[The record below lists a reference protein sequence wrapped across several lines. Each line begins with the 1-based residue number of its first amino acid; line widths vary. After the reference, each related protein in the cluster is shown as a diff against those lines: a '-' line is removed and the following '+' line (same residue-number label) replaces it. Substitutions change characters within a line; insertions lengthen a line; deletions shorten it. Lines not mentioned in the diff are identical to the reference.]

1 MKTMKK
7 TIIISAFA
15 AALLA
20 TGCVSNEAFSPEE
33 KQVEICFATPVVGS
47 MTKAP
52 WYGEIGSTYPTS
64 ENFTIFGVRHASTY
78 DGWASTNAVSY
89 INGAEFKYYDR
100 YNDATTGTGGW
111 KALNKKYYWP
121 MSGVLSFGG
130 YSPSSAHA
138 ADPGEGTGEFSY
150 NENGVQIAD
159 FTVNPDVAKQQDVMY
174 AKRTYNKTTNT
185 GINSI
190 YDGVDIEFVH
200 ALSAIK
206 FTAQLDGDYGSKFT
220 VTSIQIGGVKG
231 KGDFNENIDLIDD
244 VKAIYDSKDTKPS
257 WTVKGSNT
265 SYTVFSGTAKLSKT
279 SQTVA
284 ENIILLPQTMTT
296 DAYIT
301 IKYKVGDVAT
311 AAEVETTV
319 KLKDLTSQ
327 WVMGTRYTYN
337 ITLGY
342 DLIYVG
348 ATVERWDTEA
358 DVNIPMN

>member
-47 MTKAP
+47 LTKAP
-52 WYGEIGSTYPTS
+52 VYGEIGPTYPTS
-64 ENFTIFGVRHASTY
+64 ENFTIFGVHHASTY

-138 ADPGEGTGEFSY
+138 ADPGNGSGTFSY
-150 NENGVQIAD
+150 GESGLQITD
-159 FTVNPDVAKQQDVMY
+159 FTVNSNVAKQQDVMY

-206 FTAQLDGDYGSKFT
+206 FTAQLDGVYESKFT
-220 VTSIQIGGVKG
+220 VTSIEIGGIKG
-231 KGDFNENIDLIDD
+231 EGNFNEKIDLEKD
-244 VKAIYDSKDTKPS
+244 KQAIYASDPS
-257 WTVKGSNT
+257 WTVEGSNT
-265 SYTVFSGTAKLSKT
+265 TYAVFGGTHELSKT

-284 ENIILLPQTMTT
+284 ENIILLPQTMTEA
-296 DAYIT
+296 AYIT

-319 KLKDLTSQ
+319 KLKDLTTQ

>member
-15 AALLA
+15 AALLG
-20 TGCVSNEAFSPEE
+20 TGCVSNEVFSPEE
-33 KQVEICFATPVVGS
+33 KQVEICFTTPVVGS

-52 WYGEIGSTYPTS
+52 WYGEIGTTYPTS

-78 DGWASTNAVSY
+78 DGWATDNAVSY
-89 INGAEFKYYDR
+89 INGAEFTYGDT
-100 YNDATTGTGGW
+100 YNDATTGAYGW

-138 ADPGEGTGEFSY
+138 ADPGDGTGEFSY

-159 FTVNPDVAKQQDVMY
+159 FTVNPNVSKQQDIMY
-174 AKRTYNKTTNT
+174 AKRTYNKTTNA
-185 GINSI
+185 GGNNSI
-190 YDGVDIEFVH
+190 YDGVDIEFEH

-206 FTAQLDGDYGSKFT
+206 FTAELDGEYESKFT
-220 VTSIQIGGVKG
+220 VTSIEIGGIKG
-231 KGDFNENIDLIDD
+231 EGNFNEKIDLEKD
-244 VKAIYDSKDTKPS
+244 KQAIYDSDPS
-257 WTVKGSNT
+257 WAVKGDNT
-265 SYTVFSGTAKLSKT
+265 AYTVFSGTAELSET

-284 ENIILLPQTMTT
+284 SNIILLPQTMTD

-301 IKYKVGDVAT
+301 IKYKVGPVAT
-311 AAEVETTV
+311 AAEIESTV
-319 KLKDLTSQ
+319 KLKSLTSE

-348 ATVERWDTEA
+348 ATVDRWETEQ
-358 DVNIPMN
+358 DVNIPIN

>member
-7 TIIISAFA
+7 TLIISAFA
-15 AALLA
+15 AALLT

-47 MTKAP
+47 LTKAP
-52 WYGEIGSTYPTS
+52 VYGEIGPTYPTS

-138 ADPGEGTGEFSY
+138 TDPGNGKGEFSY
-150 NENGVQIAD
+150 NENGVQIAN
-159 FTVNPDVAKQQDVMY
+159 FTVNPNVAEQQDIMY
-174 AKRTYNKTTNT
+174 AKRTYNKTTNA
-185 GINSI
+185 GGVNEI
-190 YDGVDIEFVH
+190 YDGVDIEFAH

-206 FTAQLDGDYGSKFT
+206 FTAQLDGEYESKFT
-220 VTSIQIGGVKG
+220 VTSITIGGVKG
-231 KGDFNENIDLIDD
+231 KGDFNEKVVDKYNDD
-244 VKAIYDSKDTKPS
+244 EVTYSSSPS
-257 WTVKGSNT
+257 WAVEGSNT
-265 SYTVFSGTAKLSKT
+265 TYNVFSGTAELSET

-284 ENIILLPQTMTT
+284 ENIILLPQTMTEA
-296 DAYIT
+296 AYIT
-301 IKYKVGDVAT
+301 IKYKVGDVNT
-311 AAEVETTV
+311 AEELESTV
-319 KLKDLTSQ
+319 MIEDLTSE

-348 ATVERWDTEA
+348 ATVDRWETEQ
-358 DVNIPMN
+358 DVNIPIN

>member
-15 AALLA
+15 AALLT
-20 TGCVSNEAFSPEE
+20 TGCVSNEVFSPEE
-33 KQVEICFATPVVGS
+33 KQVEICFTTPVVGS

-52 WYGEIGSTYPTS
+52 WYGEIGTTYPTS

-159 FTVNPDVAKQQDVMY
+159 FTVNPNVSKQQDIMY

-185 GINSI
+185 GGVNEI
-190 YDGVDIEFVH
+190 YDGVDIEFEH

-206 FTAQLDGDYGSKFT
+206 FTAQLDGEYESKFT
-220 VTSIQIGGVKG
+220 VTSITIGGIKG
-231 KGDFNENIDLIDD
+231 KGDFNEKVVDNYNDD
-244 VKAIYDSKDTKPS
+244 KVTYSSSPS
-257 WTVKGSNT
+257 WTVEGSNT
-265 SYTVFSGTAKLSKT
+265 TYAVFSGTHELSKT

-284 ENIILLPQTMTT
+284 ENIILLPQTMTAA
-296 DAYIT
+296 AYIT
-301 IKYKVGDVAT
+301 IKYKVGDVNT

>member
-15 AALLA
+15 AVLLT
-20 TGCVSNEAFSPEE
+20 TGCVSNEVFSPEE
-33 KQVEICFATPVVGS
+33 KQVEICFTTPVVGS

-52 WYGEIGSTYPTS
+52 VYGEIGPKYSTS

-78 DGWASTNAVSY
+78 DGWASANAASY
-89 INGAEFKYYDR
+89 INGAVFTYDDT
-100 YNDATTGTGGW
+100 YNDATTGNGGW
-111 KALNKKYYWP
+111 KALNQKYYWP

-130 YSPSSAHA
+130 YSPASAHA
-138 ADPGEGTGEFSY
+138 TEPGEGTGKFSY
-150 NENGVQIAD
+150 NGNGVQIAD
-159 FTVNPDVAKQQDVMY
+159 FTVNPNVSKQQDVMY
-174 AKRTYNKTTNT
+174 AKRTYNKTTNA
-185 GINSI
+185 GGVNEI
-190 YDGVDIEFVH
+190 YDGVDIEFAH

-206 FTAQLDGDYGSKFT
+206 FTAHLDRKYESKFT
-220 VTSIQIGGVKG
+220 VTSITIGGVKG
-231 KGDFNENIDLIDD
+231 KGDFNEKVVDKYNDD
-244 VKAIYDSKDTKPS
+244 EVTYSSSPS
-257 WTVKGSNT
+257 WAVEGSNT
-265 SYTVFSGTAKLSKT
+265 TYDVFSGTHELNKT

-284 ENIILLPQTMTT
+284 SNIILLPQTMTD

-301 IKYKVGDVAT
+301 IKYKVGPVAT
-311 AAEVETTV
+311 AAEIESTV
-319 KLKDLTSQ
+319 KLKDLTSE

>member
-7 TIIISAFA
+7 TIIISAIA
-15 AALLA
+15 VALLT
-20 TGCVSNEAFSPEE
+20 TGCISNEAFSPEE

-78 DGWASTNAVSY
+78 DGWASEGAVTY
-89 INGAEFKYYDR
+89 INGAEFTYDDSD
-100 YNDATTGTGGW
+100 NDATNGPVGW

-138 ADPGEGTGEFSY
+138 ADPGNGTGTFSY

-159 FTVNPDVAKQQDVMY
+159 FTVNSNVAMQQDVMY

-185 GINSI
+185 GTNSI

-206 FTAQLDGDYGSKFT
+206 FTAQLDGDYESKFT
-220 VTSIQIGGVKG
+220 VTSIEIGGIKG
-231 KGDFNENIDLIDD
+231 TGDFNETINLQEDAQA
-244 VKAIYDSKDTKPS
+244 KYDSAPI
-257 WTVKGSNT
+257 WAVKGDNT
-265 SYTVFSGTAKLSKT
+265 TYTAFNGTHELSQT

-284 ENIILLPQTMTT
+284 GNIILLPQTMTPY
-296 DAYIT
+296 AYIT
-301 IKYKVGDVAT
+301 IKYKVGDVNT
-311 AAEVETTV
+311 AAEVQTTV
-319 KLKDLTSQ
+319 KLEDLTSE

-348 ATVERWDTEA
+348 ATVDRWETEQ